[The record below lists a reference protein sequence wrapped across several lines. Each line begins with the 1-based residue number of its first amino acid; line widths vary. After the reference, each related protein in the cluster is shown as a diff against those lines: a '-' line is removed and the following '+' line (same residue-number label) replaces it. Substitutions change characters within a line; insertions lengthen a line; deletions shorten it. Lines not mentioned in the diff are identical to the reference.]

1 VTGRPFFFFPG
12 PENITIN
19 LMVMNRFEA
28 DGQELLDVAAE
39 LTPEQLTSVDR
50 YRTLIHSA
58 TG

>member
-1 VTGRPFFFFPG
+1 
-12 PENITIN
+12 
-19 LMVMNRFEA
+19 MVMNRFEA